1 MVTPID
7 AYFVTVERRGVSPL
21 KLKLVVAADSEHDAG
36 GLASALAERE
46 RGGTFEP
53 ARVRPARTHDGLS
66 FDEAA

>member
-1 MVTPID
+1 MD

-21 KLKLVVAADSEHDAG
+21 RLKLVVAAESKDAAG

-53 ARVRPARTHDGLS
+53 ARVRPARKRDGIA
-66 FDEAA
+66 FDDAA

>member
-1 MVTPID
+1 MS

-21 KLKLVVAADSEHDAG
+21 KLKLLVRAESKDAAG
-36 GLASALAERE
+36 GLASAIAERE

-53 ARVRPARTHDGLS
+53 ARVRAARRRHGLV

>member
-1 MVTPID
+1 MD

-21 KLKLVVAADSEHDAG
+21 KLKLVVAAESKDAAG

-53 ARVRPARTHDGLS
+53 VQVRLARTRDGASL
-66 FDEAA
+66 DAAA